1 MKLLDMLLIPPLFL
15 LVVIGSTM
23 AMALVVGVSWLTT
36 AVQRLL
42 IRGGLLC
49 PHARLAPCRACILEK
64 VQARLGY
71 VPLDVAQALRAC
83 GRRGDACR

>member
-36 AVQRLL
+36 AVQRTL
-42 IRGGLLC
+42 IRSGVLC
-49 PHARLAPCRACILEK
+49 PHARLAPCQACLLDQ
-64 VQARLGY
+64 VRTRLGS
-71 VPLDVAQALRAC
+71 VPLDVAQALR
-83 GRRGDACR
+83 DLD